1 MEENKPSTQAE
12 KKQHFMQSQFLIA
25 MPNLSDPYFDH
36 SVTLIC
42 QHSDEGSFGLTIN
55 RPIQVTIKDLF
66 GQLNIPIK
74 DESIGDVKA
83 LSGGP
88 VQPEQG
94 FIIHDH
100 QPTKVW
106 ESTIRIN
113 DDIYVTASQDILV
126 DIANGEG
133 PDNFLLTLGCASW
146 VAGQMED
153 EVINNSWLNCDAD
166 KKIIFD
172 TPYENRWNDAVE
184 KLGVDTTFMS
194 NIAGHD

>member
-1 MEENKPSTQAE
+1 MEENTDSKNVET
-12 KKQHFMQSQFLIA
+12 KQHFMQSQFLIA

-42 QHSDEGSFGLTIN
+42 QHTDEGSFGLTIN
-55 RPIQVTIKDLF
+55 RPIQLTVKELF
-66 GQLNIPIK
+66 SQLNIPIK
-74 DESIGDVKA
+74 DESIGEIKA

-94 FIIHDH
+94 FIIHDY
-100 QPTKVW
+100 QPSKVW
-106 ESTIRIN
+106 ENTIRIN
-113 DDIYVTASQDILV
+113 DNVFVTASQDILV

-133 PDNFLLTLGCASW
+133 PENFLLTLGCASW
-146 VAGQMED
+146 TAGQMEA
-153 EVINNSWLNCDAD
+153 EVLDNSWLNCDAD
-166 KKIIFD
+166 NQIIFD
-172 TPYENRWNDAVE
+172 TPYEKRWQNSVE